1 MRLASISDQS
11 LRCVVRSSLSILTM
25 ALSKPRLWKKMSS
38 EELRLAHI
46 WFDDDG
52 KTPREIAELLH
63 RDKWSAGRAWT
74 GAGGPFRV
82 DRKQHVSLS

>member
-1 MRLASISDQS
+1 MRLVSISDQS

-63 RDKWSAGRAWT
+63 RDKWSAEGLGQARADLQEWI
-74 GAGGPFRV
+74 
-82 DRKQHVSLS
+82 VSHT